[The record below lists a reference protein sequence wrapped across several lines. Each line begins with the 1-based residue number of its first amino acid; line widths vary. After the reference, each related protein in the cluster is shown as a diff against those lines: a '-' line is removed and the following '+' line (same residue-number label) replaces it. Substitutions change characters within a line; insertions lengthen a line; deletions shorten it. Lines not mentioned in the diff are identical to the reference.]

1 MSDTRI
7 LYYDLE
13 TKDIIKIIREV
24 DSNLNDPYFEVSY
37 DDIKDFIEG
46 TKVQSQYY
54 IELNPKDPN
63 DFNIKKKEIHLNIR
77 EIDKT
82 LHKIKLGNED
92 DLSYDI
98 RIVHNKQ
105 DKTISFEFNPTLKA
119 YMDWYYISA
128 NLASKNSFYA
138 ATHHDEFGVSNAINT
153 GISSYTDTEHS
164 DIWRVARYAKRIPY
178 SGTITKVM
186 THVEST
192 GASADSDIEVGV
204 WIASISGLSL
214 DTQLAT
220 TTNKNKNETH

>member
-1 MSDTRI
+1 MSQTRI

-119 YMDWYYISA
+119 YM
-128 NLASKNSFYA
+128 ASKYQLTGKQQKFSNPEMLVINGTSILNFFI
-138 ATHHDEFGVSNAINT
+138 TQTGDPHDLFASYYVPVVQLLTQDRLTAPYKGELNT
-153 GISSYTDTEHS
+153 CNVYT
-164 DIWRVARYAKRIPY
+164 RRIY
-178 SGTITKVM
+178 DDYLM
-186 THVEST
+186 VE
-192 GASADSDIEVGV
+192 
-204 WIASISGLSL
+204 
-214 DTQLAT
+214 
-220 TTNKNKNETH
+220 K

>member
-119 YMDWYYISA
+119 YM
-128 NLASKNSFYA
+128 ASKYQLTGKQQKFSNPEMLVINGTSILNFFI
-138 ATHHDEFGVSNAINT
+138 TQTGDPHDLFASYYVPVVQLLTQDRLTAPYKGELNT
-153 GISSYTDTEHS
+153 CNVYT
-164 DIWRVARYAKRIPY
+164 RRIY
-178 SGTITKVM
+178 DDYLM
-186 THVEST
+186 VE
-192 GASADSDIEVGV
+192 
-204 WIASISGLSL
+204 
-214 DTQLAT
+214 
-220 TTNKNKNETH
+220 K